1 MFKPRNNK
9 KRRKPVQIRTAGDSS
24 SDENGSTVVKQRGRD
39 GDGDEDD
46 TAAADKG
53 PSSLK
58 GNLDKKAVK
67 KSKKK
72 RKEKAKQ
79 SVNSLSFNDNVD
91 VEEEGFDGEVARWSG
106 GKKSKKRKGLGFGGG
121 PMILDEEIQ
130 NGTVTGGP
138 AGGEVTDEDEAPR
151 YGVESLEALKAAQ
164 KYTMPTPPSIKEK
177 NVTGDE
183 NGGEVISQSEP
194 TSIEDLER
202 QMSSKRKSDNTELD
216 MNEDF
221 IPLSTAKSD
230 IRGTSVV
237 LNGDD
242 ASLLASKRAEGAIAL
257 NKFIDTMEEDDAA
270 DEWENE
276 LARRGTRTSAPRVD
290 FKEGGL
296 PPQVSNM
303 EKEESNGSDY
313 YNENKDDEKL
323 KKLKTAMNDILLRI
337 EETRSELKSTLDRR
351 KIELDHVKEDHKKYL
366 NEASEAE
373 SISAG
378 SQSLRKNLANWIGAL
393 RDLNPKL
400 EELET
405 ALDSIVEEKHSL
417 REKRQHDFED
427 DLLEILETHDLLRS
441 KGGRKTNVKRFMM
454 KTNDSVDEFGR
465 RVVNQELLKR
475 DQRTSRRWQ
484 IALRKLSTAPS
495 DQNSNTECFHSC
507 KDMAEEYGS
516 LTDVETSDSEEEN
529 FLVREESV
537 YAALEVAVSETS
549 EEYLTIGGIL
559 KLQSQWKNTFPD
571 EGTQYNYSSDFN
583 ELISVLVRYQLV
595 KIKYIDKTAE
605 SLSFMD
611 DLDQN
616 MVERILFE
624 RIVFYIEKGYDLHS
638 TSETVYICKGFEYL
652 KRIILSKGNEEL
664 STSLNEVVIKKFRT
678 VLENMSVP
686 SLNIDE
692 ESIKK
697 FDVQSDEISRLYF
710 FASSQVYRLVKIV
723 HNICEYWVPCFRR
736 ESTIPTEV
744 LFEIGKIVLN
754 EAWRRRLS
762 EYLLHLQSVEVFRSA
777 GKLIFDAFCVQINS
791 TDWLSRSEFQWAKA
805 SIMTSG
811 MML

>member
-24 SDENGSTVVKQRGRD
+24 SDENGSTVVKRRGRD
-39 GDGDEDD
+39 EDGDD
-46 TAAADKG
+46 TAASDKG

-58 GNLDKKAVK
+58 GKLDKKAVK

-79 SVNSLSFNDNVD
+79 SVSSLSFNDNVD
-91 VEEEGFDGEVARWSG
+91 MDEEGFDGEVSRWSG

-121 PMILDEEIQ
+121 PMIPDEEIR
-130 NGTVTGGP
+130 NGTDTGGP
-138 AGGEVTDEDEAPR
+138 VGGEVTDEDETPR
-151 YGVESLEALKAAQ
+151 YGAESLEALKAAQ
-164 KYTMPTPPSIKEK
+164 KYTMPAPSSIKEK

-183 NGGEVISQSEP
+183 NGGEFISQSAP
-194 TSIEDLER
+194 TSIEDLEQ
-202 QMSSKRKSDNTELD
+202 QMSSKRKSDNTKSD

-221 IPLSTAKSD
+221 IPLSGAKRD
-230 IRGTSVV
+230 IKVASVV

-290 FKEGGL
+290 LKKGGL

-313 YNENKDDEKL
+313 INENKDDEKL

-351 KIELDHVKEDHKKYL
+351 KIELDHVKEDHKKYFK
-366 NEASEAE
+366 EASQAE
-373 SISAG
+373 SVSAG

-427 DLLEILETHDLLRS
+427 DLLEMLETHDLLRS
-441 KGGRKTNVKRFMM
+441 NGGRKTNVQRIMM

-495 DQNSNTECFHSC
+495 DQKSNTEFIHSC

-516 LTDVETSDSEEEN
+516 LTDIETSDSEEEN

-549 EEYLTIGGIL
+549 EEYLTIDGIL

-571 EGTQYNYSSDFN
+571 EGTQHNSLSDFN
-583 ELISVLVRYQLV
+583 ELIAVLVRYQLV
-595 KIKYIDKTAE
+595 KIKYIDKTPEA
-605 SLSFMD
+605 LSFMD

-616 MVERILFE
+616 MVGRILFE
-624 RIVFYIEKGYDLHS
+624 RLVFYIEKGYDLHS
-638 TSETVYICKGFEYL
+638 TSETVYISQGFEYL
-652 KRIILSKGNEEL
+652 KKIILSKEL
-664 STSLNEVVIKKFRT
+664 SKSLNEVVIKKFRM

-697 FDVQSDEISRLYF
+697 FDVQSDEISRLHF

-723 HNICEYWVPCFRR
+723 RNICEYWVPCFRR
-736 ESTIPTEV
+736 ESTISTEV
-744 LFEIGKIVLN
+744 LLEIGKIVLN

-762 EYLLHLQSVEVFRSA
+762 EYLLHLQSIEVFRSV
-777 GKLIFDAFCVQINS
+777 GKLIFDAFCVQINL
-791 TDWLSRSEFQWAKA
+791 TDWLSLNEFQWAKA
-805 SIMTSG
+805 SMMASG